1 MELNSGKKTI
11 IADVS
16 LMLVALFWGLGFVAM
31 KDALESYSP
40 FWLLT
45 VRFSSAGALM
55 ALIFRKRLARLTT
68 GDLKAGIFVGVFLF
82 LGFAT
87 QTVGLKYTTPG
98 KQAFLTATYV
108 VIVPFLSWAFRKK
121 SPGALSF
128 IASGICLYGMAML
141 TLQEGQEVNS
151 GDLLTLSCALFYAC
165 QIIAIEHF
173 AQKRDPIIFAIIQ
186 IVVVALASL
195 PIALIFET
203 GEGLGGG
210 EALGSIAFTV
220 VFCTVFAM
228 AVQNVAQKFTPST
241 HTAIILSMESV
252 FGALSGIYFMGE
264 VFSAKMAAGCV
275 LILFAV
281 LLTEVGPSLAARLFG
296 LPATGEKG

>member
-1 MELNSGKKTI
+1 
-11 IADVS
+11 
-16 LMLVALFWGLGFVAM
+16 
-31 KDALESYSP
+31 
-40 FWLLT
+40 
-45 VRFSSAGALM
+45 
-55 ALIFRKRLARLTT
+55 
-68 GDLKAGIFVGVFLF
+68 
-82 LGFAT
+82 
-87 QTVGLKYTTPG
+87 
-98 KQAFLTATYV
+98 ATYV

-281 LLTEVGPSLAARLFG
+281 LLTEVGPSLAERLFG